1 MFAKVLTSKHMFGI
15 IRTYQTYVQEGCFMK
30 NLISFISS
38 RKVALIAV
46 IVIASVLYV
55 SISNKDVTE
64 ADANSASSKYYACI
78 TVQPGDTL
86 WDIAQVYMTDE
97 YSSVQEY
104 IDDVVYTNELKSASN
119 IKAGSVLLV
128 PYYKVTDLSE
138 NN

>member
-1 MFAKVLTSKHMFGI
+1 
-15 IRTYQTYVQEGCFMK
+15 MK

>member
-1 MFAKVLTSKHMFGI
+1 
-15 IRTYQTYVQEGCFMK
+15 
-30 NLISFISS
+30 
-38 RKVALIAV
+38 
-46 IVIASVLYV
+46 
-55 SISNKDVTE
+55 
-64 ADANSASSKYYACI
+64 
-78 TVQPGDTL
+78 
-86 WDIAQVYMTDE
+86 MTDE